1 MATHTFLK
9 KYWNDPHLYTSAL
22 AQLRRADNEES
33 SYKKRSILNIER
45 VYVAPIFLFGLF
57 YVNTLKE
64 ENIFKL
70 IHNIPTFFDFLFS
83 ALFTV
88 MLI

>member
-1 MATHTFLK
+1 M
-9 KYWNDPHLYTSAL
+9 YNSAL
-22 AQLRRADNEES
+22 GRLRRAGNDES

-57 YVNTLKE
+57 FFNTLKD
-64 ENIFKL
+64 ENIFKRIRKITPYL
-70 IHNIPTFFDFLFS
+70 DFLFV
-83 ALFTV
+83 ALFTL

>member
-1 MATHTFLK
+1 MI
-9 KYWNDPHLYTSAL
+9 YIYIYIYYTSAL
-22 AQLRRADNEES
+22 ARLHRADNGVS

-57 YVNTLKE
+57 YVNKLKD
-64 ENIFKL
+64 ENIFKRKISL
-70 IHNIPTFFDFLFS
+70 YFDFLFG